1 MKNLL
6 IALGLTIIAPV
17 SVNAAI
23 NPNEVELFKY
33 EVYQGDMNSDGKVDY
48 YFHGKQVFVP
58 IAGDILIPIFLTA
71 PQSFSIQATSGNLFL
86 VPYEV
91 TYNAMEILAYGLIPS
106 AANSSTL
113 QDVLA
118 NATVEASNAGESELP
133 TTYAK
138 KLKYAYD
145 ELGRLTFVEDS
156 QNGNRDYDY
165 DKAGNRLLVSTSV
178 ANDAVAEPGSNTL
191 PAPTGLAKSHIA
203 DCAWKATWSAVSGA
217 TQYLVIDTTG
227 GSQSVTAT
235 LAYINCPTGNPTGN
249 QPKSVQACTSSTSCG
264 PVAIF
269 N

>member
-6 IALGLTIIAPV
+6 VALGLTIIVPA

-23 NPNEVELFKY
+23 NPNEVDISKY
-33 EVYQGDMNSDGKVDY
+33 EVYQGDLNSDGKVDY
-48 YFHGKQVFVP
+48 YFHGKRIFVP

-71 PQSFSIQATSGNLFL
+71 PQSFSIQATGGNLFL

-91 TYNAMEILAYGLIPS
+91 TYNAMEIVAHGLIPS
-106 AANSSTL
+106 AADSSTL

-118 NATVEASNAGESELP
+118 NATIEASNAGESELP

-165 DKAGNRLLVSTSV
+165 DKAGNRLLVSTNV
-178 ANDAVAEPGSNTL
+178 ANDSTTEPVTAL

-264 PVAIF
+264 PKAYF
-269 N
+269 